1 MKKTTLLKIDP
12 SSVQVRLGMCAAALA
27 GTAAAVPS
35 AQATIVT
42 FSTPI
47 VIPNDFTGT
56 YINLATGANDPGQPA
71 GWNFNPYN
79 GGNLSF
85 YWSGAGASQNMGV
98 STGSGSSV
106 YADLALGTVINA
118 SSNFTAATA
127 GTNPNFLT
135 TGIHILGFEFVNSN
149 TSAVNFGYAFI
160 QTTASTGFPTTILSW
175 SYEDTGAAITVVP
188 EPSTT
193 ALLTVSALVAGA
205 LGVRAW
211 RRQRAAA

>member
-56 YINLATGANDPGQPA
+56 YINFANGANDPGQPA

-79 GGNLSF
+79 RRNLWPFTGRAQGRRCDGRCHRIGTDRLCGFGVGSVD
-85 YWSGAGASQNMGV
+85 WSGV
-98 STGSGSSV
+98 TR
-106 YADLALGTVINA
+106 
-118 SSNFTAATA
+118 F
-127 GTNPNFLT
+127 
-135 TGIHILGFEFVNSN
+135 H
-149 TSAVNFGYAFI
+149 
-160 QTTASTGFPTTILSW
+160 
-175 SYEDTGAAITVVP
+175 
-188 EPSTT
+188 
-193 ALLTVSALVAGA
+193 
-205 LGVRAW
+205 
-211 RRQRAAA
+211 RRDGRHRLRII